1 MSGESQPMPLNPKP
15 KTPTSFWIVAVLSLL
30 WNLFGCYDYLMSK
43 LSPESYFAA
52 NGMNAES
59 AAYMAALP
67 AWLTAFWALGVWGSL
82 VGSLLLLARSRH
94 AVAAFVL
101 SLLGLAVSQLTQEFW
116 LHPPQAG
123 PIGLIL
129 MVWSALVFFLIYAR
143 SMAAKSVLR

>member
-1 MSGESQPMPLNPKP
+1 MPLNPTP
-15 KTPTSFWIVAVLSLL
+15 KATAPFWIVAVLSLL

-43 LSPESYFAA
+43 LSPASYFAA

-82 VGSLLLLARSRH
+82 AGSLLLLARSRH
-94 AVAAFVL
+94 AVAAFAL
-101 SLLGLAVSQLTQEFW
+101 SLVGLAVSQLTQEFW

-123 PIGLIL
+123 PIGLVL

-143 SMAAKSVLR
+143 SMAARGVLR

>member
-1 MSGESQPMPLNPKP
+1 MPLNP
-15 KTPTSFWIVAVLSLL
+15 TPAAPRSFWIVAVLSLL

-43 LSPESYFAA
+43 LSPASYFAA

-59 AAYMAALP
+59 AAYMASLP
-67 AWLTAFWALGVWGSL
+67 VWLTAFWALGVWGSL
-82 VGSLLLLARSRH
+82 AGSLLLLARSRL
-94 AVAAFVL
+94 AVPAFAL
-101 SLLGLAVSQLTQEFW
+101 SLVGLAVSQLTQEFW

-143 SMAAKSVLR
+143 SMAAKGVLR

>member
-59 AAYMAALP
+59 AAYMASLP

-82 VGSLLLLARSRH
+82 AGSLLLLARSRL
-94 AVAAFVL
+94 AVPAFAL
-101 SLLGLAVSQLTQEFW
+101 SLAGLAVSQLTQEFW

-123 PIGLIL
+123 PIGLVL

-143 SMAAKSVLR
+143 SMAAKGVLR